1 MAVFTL
7 ILMFYYSWLLS
18 IAVLIALA
26 LYIIIRIVSYY
37 PLRNATEEN
46 IVHDAKQNTYFM
58 ETVRGIHTVKLFE
71 KMSKDIALG

>member
-1 MAVFTL
+1 M
-7 ILMFYYSWLLS
+7 
-18 IAVLIALA
+18 LIALA

-71 KMSKDIALG
+71 KMSKDIVLG